1 MALSKKRF
9 RGAIGF
15 FAFEE
20 LSEQQSEEVVLKGRV
35 RRNVAIPKTYR

>member
-15 FAFEE
+15 FLFEE
-20 LSEQQSEEVVLKGRV
+20 LSEQKSEKAVLTGRV
-35 RRNVAIPKTYR
+35 